1 MRYVSAPLSIRF
13 DPVLLERLR
22 RRARTVPGATAS
34 ALAQRLVDEGLR
46 TAEHPGIIFKD
57 GPTGR
62 RAALAG
68 GPDVWEIVN
77 VLRELDERGEAAV
90 DASAAL
96 LNLTDAQVRTALAY
110 YAAYDEEIDAEIADN
125 DEASRA
131 AEKAWQVSQQ
141 LLG

>member
-1 MRYVSAPLSIRF
+1 MRYVSAPLSVRF

-34 ALAQRLVDEGLR
+34 ALAPRLVDEGLR
-46 TAEHPGIIFKD
+46 TAEHPGISFKD

-77 VLRELDERGEAAV
+77 VLRELDERGETAV

-110 YAAYDEEIDAEIADN
+110 YAAYDAEIADN

>member
-77 VLRELDERGEAAV
+77 VLRELDERG
-90 DASAAL
+90 
-96 LNLTDAQVRTALAY
+96 
-110 YAAYDEEIDAEIADN
+110 
-125 DEASRA
+125 
-131 AEKAWQVSQQ
+131 
-141 LLG
+141 